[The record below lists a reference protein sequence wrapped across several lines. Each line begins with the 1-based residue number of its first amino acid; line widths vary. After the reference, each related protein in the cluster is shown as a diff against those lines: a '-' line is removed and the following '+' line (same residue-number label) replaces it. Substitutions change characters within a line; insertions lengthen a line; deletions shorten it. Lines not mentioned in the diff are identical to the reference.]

1 MTEVKFLKSMR
12 TSFGKEVTKLTPQ
25 IPERTY
31 FTRSCEH
38 LLSVLSIYIM
48 SETFVNE
55 KLRPVKY
62 NELII
67 SSLALLNQFNTW
79 EKLNEKLHSASN
91 PDFKA
96 VLENDA
102 LFYLNPSW
110 EENDYAQRSWAME
123 EAKQRLELLEK
134 AAL

>member
-1 MTEVKFLKSMR
+1 MR
-12 TSFGKEVTKLTPQ
+12 TSFDKEVIKLTPQ
-25 IPERTY
+25 VPEKAY

-67 SSLALLNQFNTW
+67 SPLALLN
-79 EKLNEKLHSASN
+79 
-91 PDFKA
+91 
-96 VLENDA
+96 
-102 LFYLNPSW
+102 
-110 EENDYAQRSWAME
+110 
-123 EAKQRLELLEK
+123 
-134 AAL
+134 